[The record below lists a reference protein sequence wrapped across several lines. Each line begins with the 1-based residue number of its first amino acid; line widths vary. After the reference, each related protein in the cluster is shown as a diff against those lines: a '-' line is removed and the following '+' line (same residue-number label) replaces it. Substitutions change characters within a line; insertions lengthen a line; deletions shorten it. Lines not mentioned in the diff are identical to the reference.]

1 MGMLTWDA
9 DGERLY
15 ETGVDRVV
23 LYKMDA
29 NGNYG
34 HGEAWNGVTG
44 ITESPEGADANDIY
58 ADNIKYLSMIS
69 KENWKGTIKAY
80 TWPEGFNSCMGN
92 YKKTGINGSM
102 QIGQQSRSKFA
113 LSWRS
118 LWGNDTLGDKFA
130 YKLHLAWGLS
140 AAPSEQDHA
149 TQNESPEAQ
158 EFSWE
163 ISSVPPKTNRKIKM
177 GGASGTVVEKTLQA
191 CSHVWIASKIIIP
204 GQQPTLNAI
213 CTTIENEIYD
223 DTKSIYTLDSLLK
236 KLRGDLT

>member
-1 MGMLTWDA
+1 MSRLIWDA

-29 NGNYG
+29 QGNYLT
-34 HGEAWNGVTG
+34 GEAWNGVTG

-92 YKKTGINGSM
+92 YKKGLAAYF
-102 QIGQQSRSKFA
+102 GQQSRSKFA

-118 LWGNDTLGDKFA
+118 LLGNDTVGDKFA

-149 TQNESPEAQ
+149 TQNDSPEAQ

-163 ISSVPPKTNRKIKM
+163 ISSVPPQPTKKIKM
-177 GGASGTVVEKTLQA
+177 GGGLSPVETEIQP
-191 CSHVWIASKIIIP
+191 CSHVFVASKIIIP
-204 GQQPTLNAI
+204 GQSQPYDNSSLL
-213 CTTIENEIYD
+213 TTMENKLYGTD
-223 DTKSIYTLDSLLK
+223 NTTAQIYTLNDLITM
-236 KLRGDLT
+236 LRGE